1 VAEVE
6 RVRQEDP
13 VVNAHYA
20 VFENSKLR
28 MTEAA
33 GPKEVY
39 VSYRIG
45 NNVYWTRNRLRLA
58 AGELLITDG
67 EHAARARC
75 GNRVADT
82 PQQPVAEAE
91 EPTAALDAAELPP
104 PRQPASPQPSAL
116 VPDVF
121 PPTPLIAMAQP
132 LPAIPDTPSPSAG
145 LADSPFRPFSFLG
158 VIGSGMGVAVGIGA
172 EAAAGANV
180 MFAPTVPP
188 GNSDPS
194 GPVLPLPLLGTGV
207 VASFFPDWWHPFLSE
222 IFSFTPPVG
231 PDVTTSSAVVL
242 PPELWYP
249 WTIPTIIT
257 TPDVAVGGGLP
268 QTLEKPGMDPPP
280 PIPPL
285 PDVLATPP
293 DAVPEPGTAVQLLT
307 ALLLAVTAGILR
319 RR

>member
-1 VAEVE
+1 MARQKARRRRRRKDRTPTWVLGSTCVLLAIVLAYRSIPWQSAVSAFLAPPEASRSSEPPMNAAGTERDRRPVYRHSVIPGGAYSVAEVE

-194 GPVLPLPLLGTGV
+194 GPVLPLT
-207 VASFFPDWWHPFLSE
+207 SFS
-222 IFSFTPPVG
+222 
-231 PDVTTSSAVVL
+231 
-242 PPELWYP
+242 
-249 WTIPTIIT
+249 
-257 TPDVAVGGGLP
+257 
-268 QTLEKPGMDPPP
+268 
-280 PIPPL
+280 
-285 PDVLATPP
+285 
-293 DAVPEPGTAVQLLT
+293 
-307 ALLLAVTAGILR
+307 VTAMTVTVPCLLSPVLV
-319 RR
+319 